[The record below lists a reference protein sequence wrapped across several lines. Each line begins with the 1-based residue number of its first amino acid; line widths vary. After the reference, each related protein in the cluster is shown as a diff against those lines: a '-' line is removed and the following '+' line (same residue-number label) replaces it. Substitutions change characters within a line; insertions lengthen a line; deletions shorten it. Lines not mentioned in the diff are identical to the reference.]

1 MKKYVDRAYQFRP
14 QVVREF
20 DKIVN
25 GCGIE
30 KTRIVEAA
38 MLAFVRG
45 DAFKNLVDAR
55 HALKEA
61 GSALKEAEKAIG
73 IHLD

>member
-14 QVVREF
+14 KVVAEF

-30 KTRIVEAA
+30 KTRIIEAA

-55 HALKEA
+55 HALKV
-61 GSALKEAEKAIG
+61 AEKAIV